1 MVEYVLL
8 SNGLKMPR
16 AILGSFNISDQKII
30 NEMIRTAL
38 AAGVTGFDTSPSYG
52 SEKILGKALED
63 SGISR
68 KKIFLTDKI
77 DGWQMYKGNGDIE
90 KYVDESLCQLGTNYI
105 DLLLIHWPLQKYL
118 YQTWKSMEDLY
129 MKGRVR
135 AIGLCNVNARI
146 YTNFLKDDIRIK
158 PHAIQIEISPF
169 RTANEDIK
177 LFQDEGILVEA
188 YSPLCRMIPEIREN
202 AVLKKIAEAYHK
214 SVPQIILRWH
224 IERGIVPVFT
234 SSKPQR
240 IIENLEMFNFEML
253 REDIDKITALNI
265 DYKIFPE
272 SYGCPG
278 Y

>member
-1 MVEYVLL
+1 MVGYVLL

-16 AILGSFNISDQKII
+16 AVLGSFNISDQKII

-38 AAGVTGFDTSPSYG
+38 LEGVTGFDTSPSYG
-52 SEKILGKALED
+52 SEKILGKALEY

-68 KKIFLTDKI
+68 KEVFLTDKI

-90 KYVDESLCQLGTNYI
+90 KYVDESLHQLGTEYI

-118 YQTWKSMEDLY
+118 YQTWKSMENLY
-129 MKGRVR
+129 TKGTVH
-135 AIGLCNVNARI
+135 AIGLCNVNIRT
-146 YTNFLKDDIRIK
+146 YTEFMKNDIKVK
-158 PHAIQIEISPF
+158 PHVVQIEVSPL
-169 RTANEDIK
+169 RTADKDIK

-188 YSPLCRMIPEIREN
+188 YSPLCRMVPEIREN
-202 AVLKKIAEAYHK
+202 TVLKKIAETYHK
-214 SVPQIILRWH
+214 SIPQIILKWH
-224 IERGIVPVFT
+224 VERGIVPVFT

-240 IIENLEMFNFEML
+240 IVENMEMFNFEML